1 MSTACAEEIQLL
13 IRSGWSLIAL
23 ESTEEDRALSL
34 LRRIA
39 QTTERRCITWTL
51 ASGLDAQEIDSPL
64 KERKTKLEAGSNSG
78 SLNEGVIG
86 ISAYEEP
93 AVFVV
98 LDAHRLLDD
107 PMAIRRLRDRL
118 PQIAARRQ
126 VVVLLGPVLH
136 LPVELLREA
145 ATVELPLP
153 NEAELLSLFERLHD
167 KQADTP
173 SKDADAAP
181 QLLNSAARS
190 ALGLTGSEAVRVFRK
205 ACAKSRGLNDDAVE
219 AIVHEKRRAL
229 GRTPALS
236 FHQFDAGLSDVGGL
250 GELKLWLQ
258 ERRRAFGIEAQSFG
272 LPTPRGLLLLGVQG
286 CGKSLC
292 AKAVARE
299 WHFPLLRLDL
309 AATFSSGTQSP
320 EQAIREAV
328 LVAESLA
335 PAVLWIDEIEKGFA
349 ASESDPSASRV
360 FGSFLT
366 WLSEKDSPVFVV
378 ATAND
383 VTALPPELL
392 RRGRFDDLFFVD
404 LPTENER
411 AEILSIHLRRRGRDP
426 LQFNLIDLAIQAAR
440 LSGAELE
447 QVVTAALYGAFA
459 ESRDLAESDLEN
471 AIHDTVP
478 LYDTYEE
485 RIKELRDW
493 AKGRARPA
501 SVDAK
506 MVELFAEH

>member
-23 ESTEEDRALSL
+23 ESTEEDRALAL

-39 QTTERRCITWTL
+39 QATERSCITWTL

-64 KERKTKLEAGSNSG
+64 KERKSKLEAGSNSG
-78 SLNEGVIG
+78 SFNEGVIG

-93 AVFVV
+93 AIFVV

-118 PQIAARRQ
+118 PQITARRQ

-167 KQADTP
+167 KQADSS
-173 SKDADAAP
+173 SKDADASP
-181 QLLNSAARS
+181 QHLNSAARS

-205 ACAKSRGLNDDAVE
+205 ACEKSHGLNDEAVE
-219 AIVHEKRRAL
+219 VIVREKRRAL

-258 ERRRAFGIEAQSFG
+258 ERRRAFGSEAQAFG

-426 LQFNLIDLAIQAAR
+426 LQFNLVDLAIQAAR

-459 ESRDLAESDLEN
+459 ESRDLAESDLES

-493 AKGRARPA
+493 AKGRTRPA